1 MNATASN
8 PLQDFSGLPLFD
20 QIQPAHVAPAIQA
33 LLADANTALETV
45 TALCTSDPR
54 PITPVKTAGEPFAEA
69 DKAALDRDLAV
80 VPTKPAPQLGL
91 ARVTIQVT
99 P

>member
-1 MNATASN
+1 VVATG
-8 PLQDFSGLPLFD
+8 P
-20 QIQPAHVAPAIQA
+20 
-33 LLADANTALETV
+33 ALETV